1 MVDSNTSVYN
11 ANTANSTLTTNFNVT
26 PYYDDY
32 DRNKEFYRILF
43 KPGFAVQARE
53 LTQLQTILQN
63 QIFRFG
69 KHVFKD
75 GDIVLP
81 GTFHLKTNSGDKKG
95 YPIDYVKIK
104 PNNVSNNSV
113 VVNNFLGETVTGA
126 TSNISAQITAVLDSD
141 GTPSNTKTFYVTYL
155 GASPANAQIRTFQ
168 AGETLTSA
176 NAGTAV
182 VLDSDPVANT
192 GYASWFQ
199 IDEGV
204 YFAKDHFIS
213 FPTQSIVLD
222 RYNPNPTC
230 RVGFFVNEEVINSSM
245 DSSLLDPA
253 LESSNFS
260 APGADRLKLV
270 SQLSVVPYDYVDYP
284 DFVTLFTL
292 SNGVLQITN
301 ERAQYNIIG
310 DAMAKRTYEESGDYV
325 VKGYNVQIQEHDLV
339 TTPVN
344 NYGRFTNG
352 DNSKLIVNIDPGH
365 GYVKGYGVSLNDKY
379 SIDISKPKDNR
390 NVSSQIA
397 STTMGQYVTANELV
411 GTWILDKGRRI
422 NFYDVPQ
429 KRITAGGATSVTSN
443 FKWSLGAQTGNNIG
457 SGIINS
463 VEYVSGR
470 PGYDAQ
476 YNIYLS
482 DITMTGS
489 NTFSNV
495 RSLYYSQSPSS
506 IGADILGAGSA
517 TSNTVLQGLSQ
528 APLLYYVGD
537 NYTKSVRASDGTA
550 ATIYYF
556 NRTAGVDTTI
566 VTATDGTLTLSPT
579 LATKES
585 IPYTGVLSAT
595 DVSQDIT
602 MTFNE
607 SINIGPLW
615 SGTATVARSGAP
627 GEENILIGVNTKFE
641 YLNIGDKVELSD
653 VPANTFYVT
662 GITSNTIMALSNNIP
677 LPISTSIIFRAYKTG
692 DIINLTGRGA
702 NTGVT
707 RTVTAT
713 SSSITIDLKETFSQ
727 EVDSTVSYKLALTDT
742 SEAVKTILPN
752 RYVKINCATAGTT
765 GPFCL
770 GFSDVYR
777 IRNIVK
783 KTGSA
788 PSSLADGTDVTRYFT
803 LDNGQRDTLYDLS
816 KIVKSPAM
824 SLGAT
829 DYLLVH
835 LDYFVPS
842 YTGRG
847 AYFSIDS
854 YNIQDN
860 DDLSSNT
867 TIRTENVPVY
877 TSPVTSSKYN
887 LRNYLD
893 FRPVKTITATDATTP
908 GTASTNPSNTST
920 TYQSLS
926 SGLKFPVPSTEVIYD
941 YSYYVGRKD
950 IVVLTKD
957 GTIGVIQ
964 GGASEYPLVPDS
976 LDTQMML
983 AVLDIAPYPSLSP
996 AYANALQRK
1005 DLSCGARKVSVR
1017 GYTMRDIGIL
1027 DRRIKNLEYYTS
1039 LTLLEKDA
1047 VNLKILDEDGNDR
1060 FKNGIFID
1068 TFRDTSLT
1076 ARGIDPDFR
1085 IVTDPIELAIRP
1097 LFSTD
1102 SFKYK
1107 FIEGDVAVNDGKITF
1122 NYDDRLFFAQTRV
1135 TDFRNLERGTY
1146 DYQGIMT
1153 LSPSQDVWIDTSY
1166 AADEVVS
1173 IAANGAT
1180 LSVSVSTEPDV
1191 EASVIKNFLNTIWED
1206 WKTTVT
1212 GFNLYRGQGAAK
1224 RFVGRFNTEAEARA
1238 AAAAWTAQPD
1248 AQSLA
1253 NVGIYNA
1260 AKGDAATLE
1269 TIYYNKR
1276 LGTNWFSNESTD
1288 TGAGGNKLIS
1298 SEVIPYIRP
1307 QEIIVQV
1314 QGLKPYSLMHVFF
1327 DGVNVSQWCTPL
1339 TFLQYQRASA
1349 NPPLPIGITLFEPM
1363 ADMGD
1368 DLVVN
1373 PEGTLY
1379 YSFKIAAEGPKFRT
1393 GERKMLVMD
1402 GLQLNPATIDSET
1415 DASTQAASYFFA
1427 IGTKQKLQR
1436 TVYSTS
1442 GYRETGESTSEDKNT
1457 FSDLIIPNTFI
1468 NPVPPKGHC
1477 CFDPDAKVLMANKTW
1492 KAIKDVMAGDQVIGE
1507 DNQVNTVI
1515 SNNKVKVCDRKM
1527 MKFKSFDGD
1536 REFYTTD
1543 DHLFLTK
1550 KGWKTWDPQYLM
1562 NNPSSFNKEF
1572 LIGDNKTKPID
1583 DTDYLKKVA
1592 IIDEDIVG
1600 KFIPYSDLSVS
1611 ANDFDPDYTVHDLT
1625 LKGNATYIVEG
1636 FIVHNCCVAYTI
1648 LVNAPV
1654 DEEGIFV
1661 TGYDVFI
1668 QRKSQTRGLWSEL
1681 REMDSAGNITDTT
1694 IPGSIVR
1701 MENDEVKVST
1711 NGLDNPTQVRF
1722 DAPVFLFSDKPYA
1735 FVVHSFSPAGM
1746 TIDPDTN
1753 IWIARL
1759 GETDINTGAINVERQ
1774 KLGKFFQTTN
1784 NKQWYEIEDV
1794 DLRIDVYRAH
1804 FEIGTTTFTI
1814 GNMPSEK
1821 FLLANVSSSLSGRV
1835 GDYFVTGDTITVT
1848 AANNSGR
1855 VISIDDRLRGNVSL
1869 GAANGTVVNIPGTN
1883 QYQVSN
1889 TRYQIGEKID
1899 AYYAGN
1905 NNYTGA
1911 SAVITAI
1918 ANSTAQLDYYTESA
1932 ANIYAELIN
1941 STGGFTANS
1950 VIQSERNAGY
1960 AYRAQITD
1968 IKDFKYSMVS
1978 WEPNALDFIKTNI
1991 AYEIDT
1997 YANGSTTSSGY
2008 VSIEPE
2014 ETHYFNEEKVIYC
2027 KTNELLN
2034 FGTGVSNKIRVTFE
2048 SNSEFVSPLFDL
2060 NSSHALIISNLINAN
2075 TTNEDAQS
2083 GGAALNKYI
2092 SQIITLAEGQD
2103 AEDLSVFLSAY
2114 RPPGTDVKVYCKLL
2128 NASDGE
2134 TLSQKYWIEM
2144 PKLGEGDI
2152 TYSSIS
2158 NRFNFKEFSYGLPTS
2173 MMTGPN
2179 GEVQYT
2185 ATVGGAPF
2193 TSYKY
2198 YAIKIVLTADSSA
2211 VVPRVAD
2218 MRAIAL
2224 QL

>member
-1 MVDSNTSVYN
+1 MVAANTDAYN
-11 ANTANSTLTTNFNVT
+11 ANSANSTLTTNFNVT

-32 DRNKEFYRILF
+32 DRTKEYYRILF
-43 KPGFAVQARE
+43 KPGYAVQARE
-53 LTQLQTILQN
+53 LTQLQTTLQN

-69 KHVFKD
+69 KHVFRD

-81 GTFHLKTNSGDKKG
+81 GTFHLKSNSGTKKG

-104 PNNVSNNSV
+104 TKNVSNNEV
-113 VVNNFLGETVTGA
+113 IVNNFLGELVTGA
-126 TSNISAQITAVLDSD
+126 TSNISAQVTAVLDSD
-141 GTPSNTKTFYVTYL
+141 GTTANTKTFYVSYA
-155 GASPANAQIRTFQ
+155 GASPDNPSARIRVFQ
-168 AGETLTSA
+168 PGETLTSA
-176 NAGTAV
+176 NAGTAI

-230 RVGFFVNEEVINSSM
+230 RVGFFVNEEIINSSM

-270 SQLSVVPYDYVDYP
+270 SQLSVVPFDYTEYP
-284 DFVTLFTL
+284 DFVTLFTIKD
-292 SNGVLQITN
+292 GVLQITN
-301 ERAQYNIIG
+301 EKAQYNIIG
-310 DAMAKRTYEESGDYV
+310 DAMAKRTYEESGDYI

-339 TTPVN
+339 KTPVN
-344 NYGRFTNG
+344 NYGRFVDG
-352 DNSKLIVNIDPGH
+352 DNNKLIVNIDPGY
-365 GYVKGYGVSLNDKY
+365 GYVKGYAVSLNDKY
-379 SIDISKPKDNR
+379 SIDITKPKDNR

-397 STTMGQYVTANELV
+397 STSMGQYVTVDELV

-429 KRITAGGATSVTSN
+429 RRISSFGPTSVTSN
-443 FKWSLGAQTGNNIG
+443 FKWSIGAQTGNNIG

-463 VEYVSGR
+463 VEYVDGT
-470 PGYDAQ
+470 PGYDAK

-482 DITMTGS
+482 DITMNGS

-495 RSLYYSQSPSS
+495 RSMYYSQSPSS
-506 IGADILGAGSA
+506 IGADIVGASN
-517 TSNTVLQGLSQ
+517 TSSNTVLQGLNQST
-528 APLLYYVGD
+528 LLYYVGA

-556 NRTAGVDTTI
+556 NRTAGVDSTITTSANGI
-566 VTATDGTLTLSPT
+566 LTLAPT

-595 DVSQDIT
+595 DVAQDIT

-615 SGTATVARSGAP
+615 TSSSATVARSAAG
-627 GEENILIGVNTKFE
+627 GEENVLIGTGTKFQ
-641 YLNIGDKVELSD
+641 YFNIGDKVELSD

-662 GITSNTIMALSNNIP
+662 SITSNTIMTLSNNIP
-677 LPISTSIIFRAYKTG
+677 LPISTSKIFKAYKTG
-692 DIINLTGRGA
+692 DEIKLTGKGIDA
-702 NTGVT
+702 GGQ

-713 SSSITIDLKETFSQ
+713 SSSISIDLKETFLQ
-727 EVDSTVSYKLALTDT
+727 EIDSTVTYKLALTDT
-742 SEAVKTILPN
+742 SEAVKTLLPN

-770 GFSDVYR
+770 GFSDVHR
-777 IRNIVK
+777 IRNIVQ

-788 PSSLADGTDVTRYFT
+788 PSNLADGTDVTKYFS
-803 LDNGQRDTLYDLS
+803 LDNGQRDTHYDLA
-816 KIVKSPAM
+816 KLVKSPAF

-829 DYLLVH
+829 DQLLVH

-860 DDLSSNT
+860 DALSSNS
-867 TIRTENVPVY
+867 TIRTENIPVY
-877 TSPVTSSKYN
+877 TSPVTSTKFN

-893 FRPVKTITATDATTP
+893 FRPVKTITAADASSP
-908 GTASTNPSNTST
+908 GSASVNPSNTST
-920 TYQSLS
+920 TYQSLA
-926 SGLKFPVPSTEVIYD
+926 SGLKFPVPSTEVIFD
-941 YSYYVGRKD
+941 YSYYLGRKD
-950 IVVLTKD
+950 IVVVTKD
-957 GTIGVIQ
+957 SVVTVIQ
-964 GGASEYPLVPDS
+964 GSASDYPLVPNP
-976 LDTQMML
+976 LETQMSL

-1017 GYTMRDIGIL
+1017 GYTMRDIGVL
-1027 DRRIKNLEYYTS
+1027 DKRIKNLEYYTS

-1047 VNLKILDEDGNDR
+1047 INLKILDEDGNDR

-1068 TFRDTSLT
+1068 TFKDTSLS
-1076 ARGIDPDFR
+1076 AKGVDPDFR

-1102 SFKYK
+1102 SFKYN
-1107 FIEGDVAVNDGKITF
+1107 FIEGDVSVKAGKITF
-1122 NYDDRLFFAQTRV
+1122 NYEDRTFFSQTRV

-1146 DYQGIMT
+1146 DYQGLMT

-1166 AADEVVS
+1166 AADEVVT
-1173 IAANGAT
+1173 INANGAT
-1180 LSVSVSTEPDV
+1180 LSVTVSTEPDV
-1191 EASVIKNFLNTIWED
+1191 AAAVVKNYMNTTWED

-1224 RFVGRFNTEAEARA
+1224 RFVGRFDTEAQARA
-1238 AAAAWTAQPD
+1238 AAAAWTSQPD

-1253 NVGIYNA
+1253 QVGIYNA

-1288 TGAGGNKLIS
+1288 TAAGGDKLIS

-1307 QEIIVQV
+1307 QEIVV
-1314 QGLKPYSLMHVFF
+1314 FCQGLKPYSIMSVFF
-1327 DGVNVSQWCTPL
+1327 DGVNVTDYCTPL
-1339 TFLQYQRASA
+1339 TFDQYKRVSSFPKQ
-1349 NPPLPIGITLFEPM
+1349 PIALSEDPV
-1363 ADMGD
+1363 ADPGD
-1368 DLVVN
+1368 DLVVT
-1373 PEGTLY
+1373 PEGALY
-1379 YSFKIAAEGPKFRT
+1379 YLFQISETGPKFRT
-1393 GERKMLVMD
+1393 GERKMVVMD
-1402 GLQLNPATIDSET
+1402 GLQIAPATIEAEL
-1415 DASTQAASYFFA
+1415 DASTQATAYFFA
-1427 IGTKQKLQR
+1427 SGTKQKLQR

-1442 GYRETGESTSEDKNT
+1442 GYRVTGENTSEDKNT
-1457 FSDLIIPNTFI
+1457 YSDLIIPNTFI
-1468 NPVPPKGHC
+1468 NPIPPKGHC

-1527 MKFKSFDGD
+1527 MKFKSFDND

-1572 LIGDNKTKPID
+1572 LIGENKTKSIND
-1583 DTDYLKKVA
+1583 EDYLKK
-1592 IIDEDIVG
+1592 IDIVEDNIVG
-1600 KFIPYSDLSVS
+1600 NFIPYSDLNVT

-1648 LVNAPV
+1648 LVNAPT

-1668 QRKSQTRGLWSEL
+1668 QRKSQTRGLWFEL
-1681 REMDSAGNITDTT
+1681 REMDSAGNITDTS
-1694 IPGSIVR
+1694 IPGSIVQ
-1701 MENDEVKVST
+1701 MKNSDVKVST
-1711 NGLDNPTQVRF
+1711 NGLDNPTKVRF
-1722 DAPVFLFSDKPYA
+1722 DAPVFLFSNKPYA

-1759 GETDINTGAINVERQ
+1759 GEKDINTGAVNVERQ
-1774 KLGKFFQTTN
+1774 KLGKFYQTTN
-1784 NKQWYEIEDV
+1784 NKQWYEIQDV

-1804 FEIGTTTFTI
+1804 FNTGTTTFTI
-1814 GNMPSEK
+1814 GNLPSEK
-1821 FLLANVSSSLSGRV
+1821 FLLANVSSSLTGRI
-1835 GDYFVTGDTITVT
+1835 GDHFLTGDRLTVT
-1848 AANNSGR
+1848 AANGT
-1855 VISIDDRLRGNVSL
+1855 ISLGDRLRGNVSL
-1869 GAANGTVVNIPGTN
+1869 GTANGTVVSIPGTN
-1883 QYQVSN
+1883 QYETSN
-1889 TRYQIGEKID
+1889 TLYKIGERVD
-1899 AYYAGN
+1899 AYYASN

-1911 SAVITAI
+1911 SAVVTAV
-1918 ANSTAQLDYYTESA
+1918 ANSIAQLDYYTESA
-1932 ANIYAELIN
+1932 ANVYAEFIN
-1941 STGGFTANS
+1941 STGGFNANS
-1950 VIQSERNAGY
+1950 IIRSERNSGY
-1960 AYRAQITD
+1960 NYRAQITD

-1991 AYEIDT
+1991 AYEMET
-1997 YANGSTTSSGY
+1997 YANGSITSSGY
-2008 VSIEPE
+2008 ELIAPE

-2060 NSSHALIISNLINAN
+2060 YSSHALIVSNLINAN

-2103 AEDLSVFLSAY
+2103 AEDLNVFLSAY

-2128 NASDGE
+2128 NGSDGE
-2134 TLSQKYWIEM
+2134 TLAQKYWIEM
-2144 PKLGEGDI
+2144 PKLGDGDI

-2158 NRFNFKEFSYGLPTS
+2158 NRYNFKELSYGLPSS
-2173 MMTGPN
+2173 MMTGPY

-2185 ATVGGAPF
+2185 AGGTTY

-2198 YAIKIVLTADSSA
+2198 YAIKIVLTADNSA